1 MFVDLKYLTV
11 INVKKQKN
19 KKPYEVRKGSNT
31 FFVELYVHHLHV
43 SVLSD
48 GSSDAPFLYVL
59 RGSITVLLPSE
70 LQLCTLKVCL
80 GLKSLD

>member
-11 INVKKQKN
+11 INVNKKIKKKQ
-19 KKPYEVRKGSNT
+19 PYEVRKGSNT

-59 RGSITVLLPSE
+59 RGCITVLLPSE

-80 GLKSLD
+80 GLKV